1 MSEKISFIP
10 WNFVSPVCAEHG
22 IPMIFRVKDGK
33 VCLCCQTPECP
44 TELSVSQYGKLLED
58 VVSRYN
64 SGKLV
69 VKGKWNRK
77 VAKKTYE
84 FCLDHFIGGK
94 EAGVS
99 VRVVKEE

>member
-22 IPMIFRVKDGK
+22 TPMIFRVKDGK
-33 VCLCCQTPECP
+33 VCLCCQTHDCP
-44 TELSVSQYGKLLED
+44 TELSVPQYGKLLED

>member
-1 MSEKISFIP
+1 MDKISFIP

-22 IPMIFRVKDGK
+22 KPMILRVNNGK
-33 VCLCCQTPECP
+33 VCLCCQSSGCT

-64 SGKLV
+64 TGKLV
-69 VKGKWNRK
+69 VKGIWHRK
-77 VAKKTYE
+77 VTKKTYE
-84 FCLDHFIGGK
+84 FCLNHFIEGK